1 MICGFGFSIGGVGLP
16 LLAWLFPYWRH
27 LLRVLYTPALLFFF
41 YLFLLDES
49 PRWLLSKGKKDEAVE
64 IVKKIAKKNKVKIDE
79 AVLDKL
85 SCEENIKEAT
95 LPELLKSTFTSVALL
110 KRFFIC
116 LTWWTTSTF
125 VNYGLMIN
133 SVSLQGNKYLNFALI
148 SMVDFPGSLITTLLM
163 IRFKRKIPLIFTFV
177 STAILC
183 LSQPFVPRGKNWQIL
198 SNNICRFFFSKLSFK
213 IVNLEYSIYRRQIKR
228 KSKKNTFRS
237 KMNNVDPHKN
247 T

>member
-16 LLAWLFPYWRH
+16 LLAWNFPYWRH
-27 LLRVLYTPALLFFF
+27 LLRVLYAPALLFFF
-41 YLFLLDES
+41 YLLLLDES
-49 PRWLLSKGKKDEAVE
+49 PRWLLSKGRKDEAVA
-64 IVKKIAKKNKVKIDE
+64 IVEKIAKKNKVKVDKT
-79 AVLDKL
+79 VLDKL
-85 SCEENIKEAT
+85 SYEENIKEAT

-133 SVSLQGNKYLNFALI
+133 SVSLQGNKYLNFGLI
-148 SMVDFPGSLITTLLM
+148 NMVDFPGNLLTTFLM

-183 LSQPFVPRGKNWQIL
+183 LSQPFVPRGKYCDIHKYIY
-198 SNNICRFFFSKLSFK
+198 NNK
-213 IVNLEYSIYRRQIKR
+213 ITLYI
-228 KSKKNTFRS
+228 
-237 KMNNVDPHKN
+237 
-247 T
+247 